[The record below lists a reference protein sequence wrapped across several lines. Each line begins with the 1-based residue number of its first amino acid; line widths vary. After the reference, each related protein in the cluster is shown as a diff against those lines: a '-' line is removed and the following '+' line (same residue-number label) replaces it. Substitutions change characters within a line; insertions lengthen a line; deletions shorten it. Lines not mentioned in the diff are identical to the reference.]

1 MIGEKVKKKAALV
14 DLKDMNDLLRPMKE
28 SWNRL
33 YLHSANVAN
42 FSLRIGDCLQLN
54 EEEKK
59 TLVKGALL
67 HDVGKMF
74 ISREIIEK
82 PGPLNE
88 KEWGELK
95 KHPWLGAFMVAEKG
109 GDSSLVEIIRYH
121 HERWDGRGYEGLV
134 GDRIPLC
141 ARIIAL
147 ADSLDAMT
155 ALRPYRMPIKV
166 DEALKEV
173 YNGAGSQFD
182 PHLITVLA
190 EKPFMQIATY
200 YDPVRVERQ
209 IEEEREWL
217 NYLVNAYVKL
227 SHPLVYAQSQWL
239 DRLFNISKQ
248 LQGCTASG
256 D

>member
-1 MIGEKVKKKAALV
+1 MMGKKVKKKAAFV
-14 DLKDMNDLLRPMKE
+14 DLTDMNDLLRPMKG
-28 SWNRL
+28 SWHRL

-42 FSLRIGDCLQLN
+42 LSLRIGNYLHLN
-54 EEEKK
+54 DDEQE

-74 ISREIIEK
+74 INREIIEK

-88 KEWGELK
+88 KEWAELK

-121 HERWDGRGYEGLV
+121 HERWDGRGYEGIQ
-134 GDRIPLC
+134 GEQIPLC

-155 ALRPYRMPIKV
+155 SFRPYRLPLKM
-166 DEALKEV
+166 DEALEEV

-190 EKPFMQIATY
+190 EKPFLQIVTY
-200 YDPVRVERQ
+200 CDPGRLERQ
-209 IEEEREWL
+209 IEEERDWL
-217 NYLVNAYVKL
+217 TYLANSYVKL

-239 DRLFNISKQ
+239 DRLFIISNQ
-248 LQGCTASG
+248 SRGCTSSG
-256 D
+256 E